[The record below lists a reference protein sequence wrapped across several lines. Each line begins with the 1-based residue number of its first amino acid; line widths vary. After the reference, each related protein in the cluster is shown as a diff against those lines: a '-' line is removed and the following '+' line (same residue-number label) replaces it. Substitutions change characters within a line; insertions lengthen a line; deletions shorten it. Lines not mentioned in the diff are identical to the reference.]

1 MLFLFVAIGLFTFA
15 SALYGILTQ
24 VQLLAII
31 RNGRATA
38 VDLAIYLGLDSL
50 DELDQLRQEQPDLL
64 RVVPG
69 PPGTYEHVE
78 FTFSSRRVKALRRLG
93 PMSWIEGLPVRMVSV
108 VLLLAALVL
117 GHERT
122 AGWWVL
128 FAAVA
133 VEAAR
138 WIVTRA
144 QRGSRQEAADTAVGE
159 PIYENEEAA
168 PVAAALAPAPP
179 QEEPEQEQFGEP
191 IYEEDD
197 PGAFAEAVGDPD
209 EDAIGIAEPA
219 PILRT
224 FTTIVILRH
233 AWRPAESPIVGG
245 LRRAGQRDAVGASAR
260 GGDPERVRI
269 KCSEIIVNVVN
280 HPTRVDTATLEFA
293 TSQSWNWPE
302 AASATVGH
310 AAHLTV
316 ATSFGPDARLTD
328 IVRLHHR
335 AHLAV
340 SEFAPTI
347 AVLWPSAGKL
357 TPVDD
362 IAGLARADAGLLE
375 SCVTFRAFADRDD
388 AGASGQIIDTVGL
401 AGLGRPDLELHTPT
415 SPTEE
420 ASAALSD
427 LADRLL
433 HGEHPPADEAS
444 MEWPGLGNVAMH
456 RQKSQFEP
464 ARDVVRIEPA

>member
-1 MLFLFVAIGLFTFA
+1 MLFLFVAIGLVTFA

-38 VDLAIYLGLDSL
+38 VDLAVYLGLDSL
-50 DELDQLRQEQPDLL
+50 DELDSLRQDQPDLL

-78 FTFSSRRVKALRRLG
+78 FTFSSRRVKALRKLG

-108 VLLLAALVL
+108 LLLVAALVL
-117 GHERT
+117 GHAQP
-122 AGWWVL
+122 AGWGVL

-133 VEAAR
+133 VEGVR
-138 WIVTRA
+138 WIVTRS
-144 QRGSRQEAADTAVGE
+144 QRGSRQEAADTEIGE
-159 PIYENEEAA
+159 PIYETNGEA
-168 PVAAALAPAPP
+168 PVEPAPEP
-179 QEEPEQEQFGEP
+179 VESPVEEFGEP

-197 PGAFAEAVGDPD
+197 PGAYVEAMGGDEGD
-209 EDAIGIAEPA
+209 SEGMVA
-219 PILRT
+219 PPLPSLRT
-224 FTTIVILRH
+224 FTTIVLLRH

-245 LRRAGQRDAVGASAR
+245 LRRAGQRDATGASAR

-269 KCSEIIVNVVN
+269 KCSDFIVNVVN
-280 HPTRVDTATLEFA
+280 HPTRVDPAMLEFA
-293 TSQSWNWPE
+293 TSQTWHWPE

-310 AAHLTV
+310 AAHLSV
-316 ATSFGPDARLTD
+316 ATSFPPNARLPD
-328 IVRLHHR
+328 IIRLHHR

-357 TPVDD
+357 TSVDE
-362 IAGLARADAGLLE
+362 IAGLARAEAGLLD
-375 SCVTFRAFADRDD
+375 SCVTLRAFADHE
-388 AGASGQIIDTVGL
+388 GSGTGQVIDTVGL
-401 AGLGRPDLELHTPT
+401 SGLGLPDLELHTRE
-415 SPTEE
+415 SPADE
-420 ASAALSD
+420 SAAALTN

-433 HGEHPPADEAS
+433 HGERAPADGS
-444 MEWPGLGNVAMH
+444 PLDWPGLGKVSVH
-456 RQKSQFEP
+456 RQSAKFEP
-464 ARDVVRIEPA
+464 AREVLCIEQL